1 MGNNPLYRVRASG
14 LGGSGYA
21 RPPVDGEPSRSVKN
35 ADKNP
40 IDAVVDNQG
49 NAVIVP
55 GVTTVLKSMGDGPG
69 LVQWKIDQTAAYA
82 VANVDALLNRTEEQ
96 GFGFLRWYHKRVPDL
111 TDPLRN
117 AHSGVLNDLAELGT
131 SIHDYV
137 EADTNDLFMPEI
149 DTLQLEQMADAWH
162 SWKFEHDIRVAYAE
176 LTVYGDGYAGT
187 LDGIWWVDGKLALLD
202 LKSSRAVGDSHL
214 MQLAALREAKWFFVK
229 DAEGG
234 WSRRRV
240 PEISEYALLQIRP
253 DDDDKPRF
261 VEYHVIPEEELD
273 LYYSKFMHHLG
284 NLQDDL
290 AIKKLRKAS
299 ESASIIK
306 NKEEV

>member
-14 LGGSGYA
+14 MGGSGYA
-21 RPPVDGEPSRSVKN
+21 RPPVPGESFRIINN
-35 ADKNP
+35 ADKQP
-40 IDAVVDNQG
+40 IQAATDEDG
-49 NAVIVP
+49 NAIIVP
-55 GVTTVLKSMGDGPG
+55 GVTTVNKSMGDGPG

-96 GFGFLRWYHKRVPDL
+96 GYGFLRWYHKRVPDL
-111 TDPLRN
+111 SDPLRS

-137 EADTNDLFMPEI
+137 EADTTGLFLPEI
-149 DTLQLEQMADAWH
+149 DTVQLEQMADAWLE
-162 SWKFEHDIRVAYAE
+162 WKFSHNIEQVHTE

-187 LDGIWWVDGKLALLD
+187 LDGIWWIDGELVLID
-202 LKSSRAVGDSHL
+202 VKSSRSLGDGHK
-214 MQLAALREAKWFFVK
+214 MQLGALRKATRFFVR
-229 DAEGG
+229 DGEG
-234 WSRRRV
+234 WV
-240 PEISEYALLQIRP
+240 EKPMPEVDGYGFIQIRP

-261 VEYHVIPEEELD
+261 AEYHRVDEEELD

-290 AIKKLRKAS
+290 ALKKLRKARDGV
-299 ESASIIK
+299 SIET